1 MERAREALRVGDHLD
16 EAVERLPVRAHRA
29 GEEASFYEGFA
40 LRGIRVQRI
49 QRGFLCCS
57 FTVPPRL
64 TDVKGQ
70 MASGAIANLVDEL
83 GAAALTSQGHHI
95 KVSVDMNIA
104 FLSPAKLGDELE
116 ILSRVLG
123 HKGGYSGT
131 HVLLRNKTT
140 GQVIAEGRHSMFGN
154 LKSKI

>member
-1 MERAREALRVGDHLD
+1 MERAKEALRVGGEED
-16 EAVERLPVRAHRA
+16 EAVERLAVGAHRE

-40 LRGIRVQRI
+40 LRGIRVERI
-49 QRGFLCCS
+49 QRGFLSCS

-64 TDVKGQ
+64 TDVKGE
-70 MASGAIANLVDEL
+70 MAAGAIANLVDEV
-83 GAAALTSQGHHI
+83 GAAALTSEGHHI

-104 FLSPAKLGDELE
+104 FVSPAKLGDELE
-116 ILSRVLG
+116 IRSRVLG

-131 HVLLRNKTT
+131 HVLLRNKIT
-140 GQVIAEGRHSMFGN
+140 GQVIAEGRHSLFGN